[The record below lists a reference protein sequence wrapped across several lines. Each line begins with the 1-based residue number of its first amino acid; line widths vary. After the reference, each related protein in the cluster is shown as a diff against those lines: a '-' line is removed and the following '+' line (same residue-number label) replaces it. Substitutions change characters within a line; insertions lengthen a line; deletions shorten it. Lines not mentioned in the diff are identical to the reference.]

1 MGQEGKAQALLMPN
15 AVEKEH
21 LRGVISSRESWGVD
35 EGAAEVEMGEPPS
48 QVVSKLKATGSV
60 LVDASLGEDLRLAA
74 LPLQAWSGNIG
85 IADDLVCFIVCV
97 KSGWMR

>member
-1 MGQEGKAQALLMPN
+1 MPN

-35 EGAAEVEMGEPPS
+35 GGAAGAAGVEIGEPPS
-48 QVVSKLKATGSV
+48 QVVSKLKVTGSV

-85 IADDLVCFIVCV
+85 IADDLVYFIVCV
-97 KSGWMR
+97 CEEWMDEMRFG